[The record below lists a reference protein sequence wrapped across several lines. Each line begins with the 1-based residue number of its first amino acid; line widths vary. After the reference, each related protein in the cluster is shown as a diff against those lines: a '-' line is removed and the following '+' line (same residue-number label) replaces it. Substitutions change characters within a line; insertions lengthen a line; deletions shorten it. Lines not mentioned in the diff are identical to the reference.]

1 MLFLLVSFLFSDLT
15 SLGRALEKVEKVGKA
30 QAFLPENLR
39 LKPRSVLAGFD
50 WEGETFRSPIEIKVS
65 QCRPEAAHRMNV
77 KWFGGSLQGRKAGL
91 GSEHRRAFRVLAP
104 SPGHREELRRDRS
117 WRKPAGRGWGRP

>member
-50 WEGETFRSPIEIKVS
+50 WEGETFRPPSKSRFHSVDLKRPIE
-65 QCRPEAAHRMNV
+65 
-77 KWFGGSLQGRKAGL
+77 
-91 GSEHRRAFRVLAP
+91 
-104 SPGHREELRRDRS
+104 
-117 WRKPAGRGWGRP
+117 